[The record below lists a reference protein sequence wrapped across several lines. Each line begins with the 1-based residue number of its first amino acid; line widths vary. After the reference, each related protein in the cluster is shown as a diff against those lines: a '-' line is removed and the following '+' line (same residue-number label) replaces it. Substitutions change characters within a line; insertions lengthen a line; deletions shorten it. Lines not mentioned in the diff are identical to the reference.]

1 MLPDVLDM
9 PAALGS
15 ETALSILTQQGD
27 TAYAHYPEQMQMLRS
42 AVHSAPEEL
51 WSASLYA
58 GWLYTLNP
66 PSGGKGCRLSV
77 VHDDGAVEKEGT
89 GKPTRAALP
98 SSSTTPC
105 SMPSR

>member
-15 ETALSILTQQGD
+15 ETALSLLTQQGD
-27 TAYAHYPEQMQMLRS
+27 TAYAHYPEQMQMLRK
-42 AVHSAPEEL
+42 AVKEAPEEL

-66 PSGGKGCRLSV
+66 LLEEKGAGYRSGCRRV
-77 VHDDGAVEKEGT
+77 AV
-89 GKPTRAALP
+89 
-98 SSSTTPC
+98 
-105 SMPSR
+105 